1 MINRLRRSVLP
12 LTFLAL
18 LPLFAASAASAQTWP
33 SKPIKIIVPFPP
45 GGSVDMVA
53 RTVAK
58 HLTESLGQS
67 VVVDNRAGA
76 SGNIAADLVSK
87 SPADGYTL
95 FVTSSGVLAANIH
108 LYKKTG
114 FDPFKDFAPVIRL
127 VNQPN
132 ILIVHPS
139 VPVNSVQELIA
150 LAKAKPGAVTMGSA
164 GIGTGQDIAA
174 KQFEMATGVR
184 VLHVPYKG
192 GAPALNDLLGAQI
205 QSMFETSPTAL
216 PYVKSN
222 TLRALAITSAKRSPL
237 LPNLPTVA
245 EAGVPGYESV
255 TWIGLVTPTG
265 TPKAIIDRLNADLN
279 KALTAEMGKYLAD
292 ISLDPIG
299 GTPQAMADVTQADSA
314 MYGKIIKAAG
324 IEPQ

>member
-1 MINRLRRSVLP
+1 MLKTLRRSFL
-12 LTFLAL
+12 LLAL
-18 LPLFAASAASAQTWP
+18 AAAGVSAQTYP
-33 SKPIKIIVPFPP
+33 SGPIKLIVPFPA

-53 RTVAK
+53 RNVAK
-58 HLTESLGQS
+58 KLTEVLGQP
-67 VVVDNRAGA
+67 VLVDNRAGA
-76 SGNIAADLVSK
+76 SGNIGAEAAAR

-95 FVTSSGVLAANIH
+95 FVTSSGVLAANMH

-127 VNQPN
+127 VIQPN
-132 ILIVHPS
+132 ILMVHPS
-139 VPVNSVQELIA
+139 VAAKSVPELIA
-150 LAKAKPGAVTMGSA
+150 LAKAQPGKVTMGSA
-164 GIGTGQDIAA
+164 GVGTGQDIAA
-174 KQFEMATGVR
+174 KQFELMTGAK

-192 GAPALNDLLGAQI
+192 GAPALNDLLGGQI
-205 QSMFETSPTAL
+205 NAMFETSPTAL
-216 PYVKSN
+216 PYVKDGSK
-222 TLRALAITSAKRSPL
+222 LRGLAITSAKRSPL

-255 TWIGLVTPTG
+255 TWIGLVAPAA
-265 TPKAIIDRLNADLN
+265 TPKAVIDRLNAELN
-279 KALTAEMGKYLAD
+279 KALAGDMGKQLAE

-299 GTPQAMADVTQADSA
+299 GTPKDMADVIRQDAD

>member
-1 MINRLRRSVLP
+1 MINYLRRSVL
-12 LTFLAL
+12 LLGFLA
-18 LPLFAASAASAQTWP
+18 AGGVSGQTWP
-33 SKPIKIIVPFPP
+33 TGPIKIIVPFPA

-58 HLTESLGQS
+58 RLSDSLGQP
-67 VVVDNRAGA
+67 VLVDNRAGA
-76 SGNIAADLVSK
+76 SGNIGAEIAARSL
-87 SPADGYTL
+87 ADGHTL
-95 FVTSSGVLAANIH
+95 FVASSGVLAANIH

-132 ILIVHPS
+132 ILMVHPL
-139 VPVNSVQELIA
+139 VPVKSVQELIA
-150 LAKAKPGAVTMGSA
+150 LAKSQPGKVTMGSA

-174 KQFEMATGVR
+174 KQFEMATGAR

-192 GAPALNDLLGAQI
+192 GAPALNDLLGGQI

-216 PYVKSN
+216 PYVKEN
-222 TLRALAITSAKRSPL
+222 KLRALAITSAKRSPL

-255 TWIGLVTPTG
+255 TWIGMVAPAG
-265 TPKAIIDRLNADLN
+265 TPKAVVDRLNADLN
-279 KALTAEMGKYLAD
+279 KALAADMGKQLAE

-299 GTPQAMADVTQADSA
+299 GTPQAMADVIRSDST
-314 MYGKIIKAAG
+314 MYGQIIKAAG

>member
-1 MINRLRRSVLP
+1 MINYLRRSVL
-12 LTFLAL
+12 LLGLLA
-18 LPLFAASAASAQTWP
+18 AGGVSAQTWP
-33 SKPIKIIVPFPP
+33 TGPIKIIVPFPA

-58 HLTESLGQS
+58 RLSDSLGQP
-67 VVVDNRAGA
+67 VLVDNRAGA
-76 SGNIAADLVSK
+76 SGNIGAEIAARSL
-87 SPADGYTL
+87 ADGHTL
-95 FVTSSGVLAANIH
+95 FVASSGVLAANIH

-132 ILIVHPS
+132 ILMVHPS
-139 VPVNSVQELIA
+139 VPVKSVQELIA
-150 LAKAKPGAVTMGSA
+150 LAKSQPGKVTMGSA

-174 KQFEMATGVR
+174 KQFEMATGAR

-192 GAPALNDLLGAQI
+192 GAPALNDLLGGQI

-216 PYVKSN
+216 PYVKEN
-222 TLRALAITSAKRSPL
+222 KLRTLAITSAKRSPL

-255 TWIGLVTPTG
+255 TWIGMVAPAG
-265 TPKAIIDRLNADLN
+265 TPKAVVDRLNADLN
-279 KALTAEMGKYLAD
+279 KALAADMGKQLAE

-299 GTPQAMADVTQADSA
+299 GTPQAMADVIRSDST
-314 MYGKIIKAAG
+314 MYGQIIKDAG

>member
-1 MINRLRRSVLP
+1 MINRLRRSVL
-12 LTFLAL
+12 LLAL
-18 LPLFAASAASAQTWP
+18 LAVGSVSAQTWP
-33 SKPIKIIVPFPP
+33 TGPIKIIVPFPA

-58 HLTESLGQS
+58 RLSESLGQP
-67 VVVDNRAGA
+67 VMVDNRAGA
-76 SGNIAADLVSK
+76 SGNIGAVFAAK
-87 SPADGYTL
+87 SPADGHTL
-95 FVTSSGVLAANIH
+95 FVASSGVLAANIH

-114 FDPFKDFAPVIRL
+114 FDPFKDFVPVIRL

-132 ILIVHPS
+132 ILMVHPS
-139 VPVNSVQELIA
+139 VSAKTVLELVA
-150 LAKAKPGAVTMGSA
+150 LAKSQPGKVTMASA

-174 KQFEMATGVR
+174 KQFEMATGAR
-184 VLHVPYKG
+184 MLHVPYKG
-192 GAPALNDLLGAQI
+192 GAPALNDLLGGQV

-216 PYVKSN
+216 QYVKAN

-255 TWIGLVTPTG
+255 TWIGLSAPAG
-265 TPKAIIDRLNADLN
+265 TPKAIVDKLNADLN
-279 KALTAEMGKYLAD
+279 KALAADMGKQLAE

-299 GTPQAMADVTQADSA
+299 GTPQAMADVLRADST
-314 MYGKIIKAAG
+314 MYEQIIKAAG
-324 IEPQ
+324 IEPL

>member
-1 MINRLRRSVLP
+1 MINRLLRSVL
-12 LTFLAL
+12 LLAV
-18 LPLFAASAASAQTWP
+18 FAAGSVSAQTWP
-33 SKPIKIIVPFPP
+33 TGPIKIIVPFPA

-58 HLTESLGQS
+58 RLSESLGQP
-67 VVVDNRAGA
+67 VMVDNRAGA
-76 SGNIAADLVSK
+76 SGNIGAVFAAK

-95 FVTSSGVLAANIH
+95 FVASSGVLAANIH

-114 FDPFKDFAPVIRL
+114 FDPFKDFVPVIRL

-132 ILIVHPS
+132 ILMVHPS
-139 VPVNSVQELIA
+139 VPVKTVLELVA
-150 LAKAKPGAVTMGSA
+150 LAKSQPGKVTMASA

-174 KQFEMATGVR
+174 KQFEMATGAR
-184 VLHVPYKG
+184 MLHVPYKG
-192 GAPALNDLLGAQI
+192 GAPALNDLLGGQV

-216 PYVKSN
+216 QYVKAN

-237 LPNLPTVA
+237 LPNLQTVA

-255 TWIGLVTPTG
+255 TWIGLTAPAG
-265 TPKAIIDRLNADLN
+265 TPKAIVDRLNADLN
-279 KALTAEMGKYLAD
+279 KALAADMGKQLAE

-299 GTPQAMADVTQADSA
+299 GTPQAMADVLRADST
-314 MYGKIIKAAG
+314 MYEQIIKAAG
-324 IEPQ
+324 IEPL

>member
-1 MINRLRRSVLP
+1 MINYLRRSVL
-12 LTFLAL
+12 LLGLLA
-18 LPLFAASAASAQTWP
+18 AGGVSAQTWP
-33 SKPIKIIVPFPP
+33 TGPIKIIVPFPA

-58 HLTESLGQS
+58 RLSDSLGQP
-67 VVVDNRAGA
+67 VLVDNRAGA
-76 SGNIAADLVSK
+76 SGNIGAEIAARSL
-87 SPADGYTL
+87 ADGHTL
-95 FVTSSGVLAANIH
+95 FVASSGVLAANIH

-132 ILIVHPS
+132 ILMVHPS
-139 VPVNSVQELIA
+139 VPVKSVQELIA
-150 LAKAKPGAVTMGSA
+150 LAKSQPGKVTMGSA

-174 KQFEMATGVR
+174 KQFEMATGAR

-192 GAPALNDLLGAQI
+192 GAPALNDLLGGQI

-216 PYVKSN
+216 PYVKEN
-222 TLRALAITSAKRSPL
+222 KLRALAITSAKRSPL

-255 TWIGLVTPTG
+255 TWIGMVAPAG
-265 TPKAIIDRLNADLN
+265 TPKAVVDRLNADLN
-279 KALTAEMGKYLAD
+279 KALAADMGKQLAE

-299 GTPQAMADVTQADSA
+299 GTPQAMADVIRSDST
-314 MYGKIIKAAG
+314 MYGQIIKDAG